1 MTIVESARP
10 VTGGV
15 DTHLDVHVAAAVDG
29 NGGVLGVESFATTT
43 VGFAELCDWFA
54 GFGPLARVGVEGTGA
69 YGAGVARH
77 LRSRG
82 VEVIEVDRPNR
93 QLRRCTTRRYG
104 ASNNPDFT
112 YQKIACPAAIT
123 QASGLSDPG

>member
-1 MTIVESARP
+1 M
-10 VTGGV
+10 

-69 YGAGVARH
+69 YGAGVEYAYTMVH
-77 LRSRG
+77 HA
-82 VEVIEVDRPNR
+82 P
-93 QLRRCTTRRYG
+93 QT
-104 ASNNPDFT
+104 AQNP
-112 YQKIACPAAIT
+112 QVVPKKAAH
-123 QASGLSDPG
+123 